1 MRTISALLLV
11 AFTAL
16 PAHAH
21 FNMLMPQ
28 TASAKKGEN
37 VVFIY
42 QWGHPY
48 EHELFDAPAPDS
60 VQVLDPDGKTI
71 TDLTKALEKIS
82 LPAGV
87 CKKVAAYQFHFT
99 PEQRGD
105 YVFLLRTPPIWM
117 ETDGEFL
124 QDNVKVVLHVQ
135 AQKGWDGAFRTEFE
149 LTPLT
154 RPYGLEPG
162 MVFQAALAGPYALEP
177 GMALQAIVAGGIPV
191 KPVAGALVEI
201 EPYHAAPPKNIPADE
216 YATRAAKTGPDG
228 GVTATLTDPGW
239 WCLAAMGAGGMK
251 EHDGKSYPVKRRSIF
266 WVHVD
271 EKTADK

>member
-1 MRTISALLLV
+1 MRTISAFLLA

-28 TASAKKGEN
+28 TASAKKGED

-48 EHELFDAPAPDS
+48 EHELFDAPSPDS
-60 VQVLDPDGKTI
+60 VQVLDPDGKTVA
-71 TDLTKALEKIS
+71 DLTKALEKVS
-82 LPAGV
+82 LPAGEG
-87 CKKVAAYQFHFT
+87 KKVVAYQFHFT

-117 ETDGEFL
+117 ETDSEFL

-149 LTPLT
+149 LSPLT

-162 MVFQAALAGPYALEP
+162 MAFQAALGAK
-177 GMALQAIVAGGIPV
+177 VPV

-201 EPYHAAPPKNIPADE
+201 EHYHAAAPKAIPADE
-216 YATRAAKTGPDG
+216 FATRAAKTSADG
-228 GVTATLTDPGW
+228 VVTATLTDPGW
-239 WCLAAMGAGGMK
+239 WCLAATGTGGMK
-251 EHDGKSYPVKRRSIF
+251 DHDGKSYPVKRRSIF
-266 WVHVD
+266 WVHVE
-271 EKTADK
+271 EKIADK

>member
-28 TASAKKGEN
+28 TTSAKKGEE
-37 VVFIY
+37 VVFTY

-60 VQVLDPDGKTI
+60 VQVLGPDGKT
-71 TDLTKALEKIS
+71 TADLTKALEKIT
-82 LPAGV
+82 LPVGEG
-87 CKKVAAYQFHFT
+87 KKVAAYQFHFT

-117 ETDGEFL
+117 ESDGEFL

-149 LTPLT
+149 LSPLT

-162 MVFQAALAGPYALEP
+162 MAFQAALGA
-177 GMALQAIVAGGIPV
+177 GIPV

-201 EPYHAAPPKNIPADE
+201 EHYHAAPPKEIPSDE
-216 YATRAAKTGPDG
+216 YATRAAKTGPAG
-228 GVTATLTDPGW
+228 IITATLTDPGW
-239 WCLAAMGAGGMK
+239 WCLAAAAGAGGMRD
-251 EHDGKSYPVKRRSIF
+251 HDGKSYPVKRRSIF

-271 EKTADK
+271 EKIADK

>member
-16 PAHAH
+16 PAYAH

-28 TASAKKGEN
+28 TASAKKGED
-37 VVFIY
+37 VVFTY

-60 VQVLDPDGKTI
+60 VQVLGPDGKTI
-71 TDLTKALEKIS
+71 TDLTKALQKIS
-82 LPAGV
+82 LPAGEG
-87 CKKVAAYQFHFT
+87 KKVAAYQFHFT

-117 ETDGEFL
+117 ESDGEFL

-135 AQKGWDGAFRTEFE
+135 AQKGWDDAFRSEFE

-162 MVFQAALAGPYALEP
+162 MVFQAALGAK
-177 GMALQAIVAGGIPV
+177 VPV

-201 EPYHAAPPKNIPADE
+201 EHYHAAPPKEIPADE

-228 GVTATLTDPGW
+228 VVTATLTDPGW
-239 WCLAAMGAGGMK
+239 WCLAAAGAGGMK
-251 EHDGKSYPVKRRSIF
+251 EHNGESYPVKRRSIF

-271 EKTADK
+271 EKIADK

>member
-1 MRTISALLLV
+1 MRTISALLLA

-28 TASAKKGEN
+28 TASAKKGED
-37 VVFIY
+37 VVFTY

-60 VQVLDPDGKTI
+60 VQVLGPDGKTI
-71 TDLTKALEKIS
+71 TDLTKSLEKIS
-82 LPAGV
+82 LPAGEG
-87 CKKVAAYQFHFT
+87 KKVAAYQFHFT

-117 ETDGEFL
+117 ESDGEFL

-162 MVFQAALAGPYALEP
+162 MVFQAVLGARVPS
-177 GMALQAIVAGGIPV
+177 

-201 EPYHAAPPKNIPADE
+201 EHYHAARPKEIPSDE
-216 YATRAAKTGPDG
+216 YATRAAKTAPDG
-228 GVTATLTDPGW
+228 VVMATLTDPGW
-239 WCLAAMGAGGMK
+239 WCLAAASVGGMRD
-251 EHDGKSYPVKRRSIF
+251 HDGKSYPVKRRSIF

-271 EKTADK
+271 EKIADK

>member
-1 MRTISALLLV
+1 MRTISALLLA

-16 PAHAH
+16 PSYAH
-21 FNMLMPQ
+21 FNMLVPQ
-28 TASAKKGEN
+28 SASAKKGED

-48 EHELFDAPAPDS
+48 EHELFDAPAPES
-60 VQVLDPDGKTI
+60 VQVLGPDGKTI
-71 TDLTKALEKIS
+71 SDLTKAVEKIS
-82 LPAGV
+82 LPDGEG
-87 CKKVAAYQFHFT
+87 KKVAAYRFHFT

-117 ETDGEFL
+117 ESDGEFL

-135 AQKGWDGAFRTEFE
+135 AQKGWDDAFRTELE

-162 MVFQAALAGPYALEP
+162 MAVQAALGAGNPF
-177 GMALQAIVAGGIPV
+177 
-191 KPVAGALVEI
+191 KPVGGALVEV
-201 EPYHAAPPKNIPADE
+201 EHYHAAAPKEIPSDE
-216 YATRAAKTGPDG
+216 FATRAAKTSPDG
-228 GVTATLTDPGW
+228 VVTATLTDPGW
-239 WCLAAMGAGGMK
+239 WCLAATSPGGVK
-251 EHDGKSYPVKRRSIF
+251 DHDGKSYPVKRRSIF

-271 EKTADK
+271 EKIADK